1 MLRDFFA
8 RTVLRY
14 LCSLMEREIQITADG
29 SHTVAIPGMQ
39 VTYHSK
45 HGAIQESMHVFI
57 QAGLS
62 VVPASSKVHVLEM
75 GFGTG
80 LNALLT
86 LEYALQHLQ
95 PVSYTSF
102 ELYPL
107 SVQEAALL
115 NYAQQ
120 LPGNTSAI
128 AWNPEALFTKMH
140 AAAWEE
146 TVDIHPLFQLHK
158 TNQSLLNLPTPQS
171 FSGIQEEE
179 ATAQLLQWS
188 NRFHVIY
195 YDAFAPNAQP
205 ELWTAE
211 LFAKLLNTLLPGGI
225 LVTYCS
231 KGDVRRAMQAAGFT
245 VAKIPG
251 PPGKREMLR
260 ATKPV

>member
-1 MLRDFFA
+1 VGIALP
-8 RTVLRY
+8 LQI
-14 LCSLMEREIQITADG
+14 MEREIQITADG
-29 SHTVAIPGMQ
+29 SHTVAIPDMQ

-57 QAGLS
+57 QAGLMA
-62 VVPASSKVHVLEM
+62 VEATEKIHVLEM

-86 LEYALQHLQ
+86 LEYAIQQTQ

-107 SVQEAALL
+107 AAEEAAVL
-115 NYAQQ
+115 NYAKQ
-120 LPGNTSAI
+120 LTI
-128 AWNPEALFTKMH
+128 TPEAEWQPEVLFTEMH
-140 AAAWEE
+140 AAPWEE
-146 TVDIHPLFQLHK
+146 AVNIHPFFQLHK
-158 TNQSLLNLPTPQS
+158 TNQSLLNLPSTEVSVAEKEVAAAAQ
-171 FSGIQEEE
+171 IQH
-179 ATAQLLQWS
+179 WS

-260 ATKPV
+260 ATKPLQVL